1 MENASESEN
10 YDIETNAPSKWP
22 HFVALAKD
30 YDGLE
35 FALRVRLIA
44 IAFGAGSSS
53 DCRAIEALLGMPSAA
68 TDDEVDDDGH
78 NSLIS
83 LARQYLLS
91 QGFTV
96 KGPEDAG
103 AAES

>member
-1 MENASESEN
+1 MENEDQSAKNFE
-10 YDIETNAPSKWP
+10 IEAPSEWYE
-22 HFVALAKD
+22 FVSLARD
-30 YDGLE
+30 YEQLE
-35 FALRVRLIA
+35 FMLRVRLIS

-78 NSLIS
+78 NGLIT

-96 KGPEDAG
+96 EGPAEAG
-103 AAES
+103 AAQS

>member
-1 MENASESEN
+1 MENEGQLEK
-10 YDIETNAPSKWP
+10 DFEIQAPSEWP
-22 HFVALAKD
+22 EFVSLARD
-30 YDGLE
+30 YEQLE
-35 FALRVRLIA
+35 FMLRVRLIS

-53 DCRAIEALLGMPSAA
+53 DCRAIEALLGMPSTA

-78 NSLIS
+78 NSLIT

-103 AAES
+103 AAGS